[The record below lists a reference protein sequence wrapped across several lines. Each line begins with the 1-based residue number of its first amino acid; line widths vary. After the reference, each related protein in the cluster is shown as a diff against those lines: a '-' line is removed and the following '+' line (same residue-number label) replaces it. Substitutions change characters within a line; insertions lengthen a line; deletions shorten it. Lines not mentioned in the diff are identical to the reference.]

1 MKRQLILGFSIV
13 LIASLGGCGP
23 TTEEKVQNLFQSAK
37 GWIAKGEYDQ
47 AIKDY
52 SEAIKLKPD
61 DADAWNSRGH
71 ACRLKGEY
79 DQAIKDYS
87 EAIRLDPSLAIA
99 RINRRQAYRLK
110 GEYSP
115 AELASAAEATKLK
128 PDDADA
134 WFKRGIDALEEGD
147 YDQAIKDLSQ
157 TIKLKPDYHRAW
169 RFRGW
174 AYKELGNEAKAKAD
188 RLKAAELKAKAK
200 SKP

>member
-61 DADAWNSRGH
+61 DAFAWYERGK
-71 ACRLKGEY
+71 AYAYKGDY

-87 EAIRLDPSLAIA
+87 KAI
-99 RINRRQAYRLK
+99 
-110 GEYSP
+110 E
-115 AELASAAEATKLK
+115 LK
-128 PDDADA
+128 PDQAGA
-134 WFKRGIDALEEGD
+134 WNNRGMTHE
-147 YDQAIKDLSQ
+147 K
-157 TIKLKPDYHRAW
+157 
-169 RFRGW
+169 
-174 AYKELGNEAKAKAD
+174 LGNEAKAKAD
-188 RLKAAELKAKAK
+188 FLKAEELETKAK